1 MHWQKISLIGVGLLG
16 GSLGLAIRQRRLA
29 GRVEGYVRRAAS
41 VAECQ
46 RLGVVDAAT
55 LDLRAAVTD
64 ADLII
69 LCTPIGQMREVS
81 ARMASSVRPGAIVTD
96 VGSVKASV
104 IQELEPLFAGV
115 GAHFVG
121 SHPMAGAEKM
131 GVGAAQPELFAEAI
145 CAITPTMNSNPQAVG
160 KVVEFWQAIGA
171 IPLKLSAEL
180 HDDLVSRSSHLPHVL
195 AAELANYVL
204 SPVHPKEQ
212 AMLCA
217 NGFRDTT
224 RIASSSPEM
233 WRDICLANRKNL
245 ARVLG
250 VLVEDLHEFQ
260 HALETGDDKA
270 IAEFFE
276 TAKER
281 RDHWRPPG
289 QSSSP
294 E

>member
-29 GRVEGYVRRAAS
+29 GRVEGYVRRAAR
-41 VAECQ
+41 VAQCQ

-55 LDLRAAVTD
+55 LDLRAAVTE

-104 IQELEPLFAGV
+104 IQELEPLFAGA

-145 CAITPTMNSNPQAVG
+145 CAITPTMNSNPQAVS
-160 KVVEFWQAIGA
+160 KVEEFWRAIL
-171 IPLKLSAEL
+171 PLLGGGPG
-180 HDDLVSRSSHLPHVL
+180 RSSHWSQESLRSPQPNE
-195 AAELANYVL
+195 AEWVRWSNPPRYLGGYYFFNRPWPISQSQPPQV
-204 SPVHPKEQ
+204 
-212 AMLCA
+212 
-217 NGFRDTT
+217 
-224 RIASSSPEM
+224 SS
-233 WRDICLANRKNL
+233 
-245 ARVLG
+245 
-250 VLVEDLHEFQ
+250 
-260 HALETGDDKA
+260 
-270 IAEFFE
+270 
-276 TAKER
+276 
-281 RDHWRPPG
+281 
-289 QSSSP
+289 
-294 E
+294 